1 MVFSTLKE
9 SVEAPFCDPLSVSII
24 PFPLPFLLVGLLL
37 KDEGKIKLESVAV
50 KVAVSVSEGVDP
62 HGFKLTLDGRKGQI
76 ISSLRARV
84 GGHPKRFLF
93 TAKKPS
99 IAAAP

>member
-24 PFPLPFLLVGLLL
+24 PFPLPFLLIGLLL

-50 KVAVSVSEGVDP
+50 KVSVSEGVDP

>member
-24 PFPLPFLLVGLLL
+24 PFPLPFLLIGLLL

-50 KVAVSVSEGVDP
+50 KVSVSEGVDP
-62 HGFKLTLDGRKGQI
+62 HGFKLTLDGKKGQI